1 MNDTRPP
8 VGTDSPLGKLSPDAF
23 TRLIEPHLGAT
34 RVEVAVGPRAGHDAA
49 IVRIGAGR
57 VMAVTTDP
65 LSVIPALGLERSARL
80 ACHLVAS
87 DLWTT
92 GIPPAYVSVDFNL
105 APGFSED
112 AFGRYWRAMSDT
124 WAELGVAVVT
134 GHTGRYAGCSENI
147 LGAATLMGVGDE
159 GRYVAPGM
167 AKPGDQVIVTKGCAI
182 ETAAV
187 AAWLAPERLRQHVD
201 EDALAWLQA
210 LERQVSVVADCRAA
224 LRAGVR
230 ERGVTA
236 LHDATEGGVLGGL
249 VELAKACGHDVRVE
263 RSRLPLH
270 PAVAAACAMLG
281 VDPYWSLS
289 EGTLIVCA
297 APERAQLVLHELQ
310 EDGIAAAV
318 VGEVLPGNGKL
329 WVAEPEGGVSTHEVP
344 LPDPWWPAYER
355 AVREG
360 WK

>member
-1 MNDTRPP
+1 MSAEDAP
-8 VGTDSPLGKLSPDAF
+8 GSALGKLTPEAF
-23 TRLIEPHLGAT
+23 ARLVAPHLGAD
-34 RVEVAVGPRAGHDAA
+34 RVEVTVGPRVGHDAA
-49 IVRIGAGR
+49 IIRIGAGR

-80 ACHLVAS
+80 AVHLIAS

-105 APGFSED
+105 PPSFGDD
-112 AFGRYWRAMSDT
+112 AFGRYWRAMS
-124 WAELGVAVVT
+124 AEWSKLGVAVVT
-134 GHTGRYAGCSENI
+134 GHTGRHEGCSENI
-147 LGAATLMGVGDE
+147 IGAATLIGVGDE
-159 GRYVAPGM
+159 GRYLTPGM
-167 AKPGDQVIVTKGCAI
+167 ARAGDQVVISKGCAI
-182 ETAAV
+182 ETAAI
-187 AAWLAPERLRQHVD
+187 AAIAWPERLRQHVD
-201 EDALAWLQA
+201 EEGMSALRL
-210 LERQVSVVADCRAA
+210 LDEQVSVVTDCRAA

-236 LHDATEGGVLGGL
+236 MHDATEGGVFGGL
-249 VELAKACGHDVRVE
+249 VELAKACDHDVRVE
-263 RSRLPLH
+263 RSRLPLAK
-270 PAVAAACAMLG
+270 PVAAACEVLG

-297 APERAQLVLHELQ
+297 KPARALLVVHELQ

-318 VGEVLPGNGKL
+318 VGEVLPGHGKL
-329 WVAEPEGGVSTHEVP
+329 WVAEPDGGVSTFDAP
-344 LPDPWWPAYER
+344 KPDPWWPAYDR

>member
-1 MNDTRPP
+1 MVTETDTAASP
-8 VGTDSPLGKLSPDAF
+8 PLGKLSPEAF
-23 TRLIEPHLGAT
+23 ARLVAPHLGAAGA
-34 RVEVAVGPRAGHDAA
+34 EVAVGPRAGHDAA

-65 LSVIPALGLERSARL
+65 LSHIPALGLERSARL

-92 GIPPAYVSVDFNL
+92 GIPPAYASVDFNL
-105 APGFSED
+105 PPTFTDDE
-112 AFGRYWRAMSDT
+112 FGRYWKAMSDT

-134 GHTGRYAGCSENI
+134 GHTGRHEGLGGTL
-147 LGAATLMGVGDE
+147 LGAATLIGVGDE
-159 GRYVAPGM
+159 GRYVSPGM
-167 AKPGDQVIVTKGCAI
+167 AKPGDRVIVTKGCAI

-201 EDALAWLQA
+201 EDGLAWLRS
-210 LERQVSVVADCRAA
+210 LEQKVSVVADCRAA

-249 VELAKACGHDVRVE
+249 LELAQACGHDVRVE
-263 RSRLPLH
+263 RARLPLA
-270 PAVAAACAMLG
+270 PEVAAACAMLG
-281 VDPYWSLS
+281 VDPYWTLS

-297 APERAQLVLHELQ
+297 TPERAPLVLHELE
-310 EDGIAAAV
+310 EDGIAAAL
-318 VGEVLPGNGKL
+318 VGEVLAGHGKL
-329 WVAEPEGGVSTHEVP
+329 WVAGADGVVATYDTP
-344 LPDPWWPAYER
+344 QPDPWWTAYER

-360 WK
+360 WR